1 MTDDDAQQPER
12 LPDEPNSA
20 ADDGPVGA
28 AAASADPD
36 AGTEAGGAEVGT
48 EASDEFVPAAAIDDR
63 PPRRLS
69 NGRLAALIAVVV
81 LALGAIVGAVIASG
95 DDTPRITVPSTTASS
110 STTTAEA
117 WPATQAHIATAKNP
131 SILVHS
137 TPPAGWDS
145 MEPAQEWDNPVPVQS
160 QATMPPRPALPR
172 PDYPIQ
178 GRQSDAVGWSFTNPS
193 GWGDPFVMLV
203 TERRGDWLKVEIPVR
218 PNGTPGY
225 VAAVDVD
232 LSSTDYHLDLRLGTR
247 TLTLYKGDQV
257 VLTTSVVVGKPE
269 TRTPQGRFYITDRV
283 HQDNPA
289 GAYGPVA
296 LPTNAYSE
304 QIDEFDNGVPVIA
317 LHGTNRPELVG
328 QDVSNG
334 CIRVP
339 NDTIQQISD
348 AIPMGT
354 PIDIS
359 A

>member
-1 MTDDDAQQPER
+1 MTDDDAQQPEH
-12 LPDEPNSA
+12 PTDEPNPAVDDERPGTDADGADGMYVESSTA
-20 ADDGPVGA
+20 ATV
-28 AAASADPD
+28 
-36 AGTEAGGAEVGT
+36 
-48 EASDEFVPAAAIDDR
+48 DDR

-95 DDTPRITVPSTTASS
+95 DDTPRVTIPSTTST
-110 STTTAEA
+110 STTTTVA
-117 WPATQAHIATAKNP
+117 WPATEARIATAKNP

-137 TPPAGWDS
+137 TPPTGWDS

-257 VLTTSVVVGKPE
+257 VLTTPVVVGKPE
-269 TRTPQGRFYITDRV
+269 TRTPQGRFYITDLV

-289 GAYGPVA
+289 GAYGPLA

-328 QDVSNG
+328 QTVSNG
-334 CIRVP
+334 CVRVP
-339 NDTIQQISD
+339 NEQILKIASLV
-348 AIPMGT
+348 PLGT
-354 PIDIS
+354 PIDI
-359 A
+359 AA

>member
-1 MTDDDAQQPER
+1 MTDDDQNPDDPSNDPGPE
-12 LPDEPNSA
+12 
-20 ADDGPVGA
+20 ADDTPSGA
-28 AAASADPD
+28 DTSDSGGADGSSSMDDAEAA
-36 AGTEAGGAEVGT
+36 EAGAVS
-48 EASDEFVPAAAIDDR
+48 EAIVDDR

-81 LALGAIVGAVIASG
+81 LALGAIIGAVVASG
-95 DDTPRITVPSTTASS
+95 DDSPTVSIPSTTASS
-110 STTTAEA
+110 STTTTVP
-117 WPATQAHIATAKNP
+117 WPATQARIATAKNP

-137 TPPAGWDS
+137 APPPGWDS
-145 MEPAQEWDNPVPVQS
+145 MEPAEEWDNPVPVQS
-160 QATMPPRPALPR
+160 QSTMPPRPALPR
-172 PDYPIQ
+172 PDYPIH
-178 GRQSDAVGWSFTNPS
+178 GRESDAVGWSFTNPS

-225 VAAVDVD
+225 VAAVDVE
-232 LSSTDYHLDLRLGTR
+232 LSDTDYHLDLRLGTR

-257 VLTTSVVVGKPE
+257 VLTTPVVIGKPE
-269 TRTPQGRFYITDRV
+269 TRTPQGRFYITDLV

-289 GAYGPVA
+289 GAYGPLA

-317 LHGTNRPELVG
+317 LHGTNKPELVG

-334 CIRVP
+334 CVRLP
-339 NDTIQQISD
+339 NDKIQQIAD

>member
-12 LPDEPNSA
+12 LPDDQIHSDER
-20 ADDGPVGA
+20 ADAERGTGTAGVAGA
-28 AAASADPD
+28 AAGA
-36 AGTEAGGAEVGT
+36 AGAEGEAGAEGAAGAEGV
-48 EASDEFVPAAAIDDR
+48 DDDR

-81 LALGAIVGAVIASG
+81 LAIGAIVGAVLASG
-95 DDTPRITVPSTTASS
+95 DDTPQVTIPATTASS
-110 STTTAEA
+110 TTTTVA
-117 WPATQAHIATAKNP
+117 WPATQARIATAKNP

-160 QATMPPRPALPR
+160 QSTMPPRPALPR

-178 GRQSDAVGWSFTNPS
+178 GRQSDSIGWSFTNPS

-225 VAAVDVD
+225 VAAADVE

-257 VLTTSVVVGKPE
+257 VLTTPVVVGKPE
-269 TRTPQGRFYITDRV
+269 TRTPQGRFYITDLV

-289 GAYGPVA
+289 GAYGPLA

-334 CIRVP
+334 CVRLP
-339 NDTIQQISD
+339 NDKIQQIAD